1 MKPGQGWLLRPH
13 ARQGG
18 QASRRCT
25 LLTAAWPTRHSPGR
39 WVRVL
44 TLSEVGLGER
54 CAGSG
59 LGQGHQ
65 ETRRALGGGWGKGH
79 RLSGSH
85 AWHPWVLEV
94 DCLCRVSVASW
105 VTGLFT
111 RDGWSRASRT
121 VRRHSLTQ
129 PAVPPPPPPPRGC
142 SLGLG
147 PCLGNVGASAA
158 GAVCSARG
166 AGRGGSEDHG
176 LRTAR
181 PSGAQFAASR
191 PSGQHVA
198 TEVEATCAFRSDSP
212 PSRSRL
218 PRGGRAP
225 SFWPRSPQGGRGRAQ
240 NRPAA
245 P

>member
-1 MKPGQGWLLRPH
+1 M
-13 ARQGG
+13 
-18 QASRRCT
+18 
-25 LLTAAWPTRHSPGR
+25 
-39 WVRVL
+39 L

-65 ETRRALGGGWGKGH
+65 ETRRALGGGWGRGH

-85 AWHPWVLEV
+85 TWHPWVLEV

-129 PAVPPPPPPPRGC
+129 PAVPPPPPPPRGR

-198 TEVEATCAFRSDSP
+198 TEVEATCAFCSDSP

-218 PRGGRAP
+218 PRGGPGPVVLASVSPERMRPCAEPSRRSLSSASAPTPNAAASALGWRAP
-225 SFWPRSPQGGRGRAQ
+225 PLASRRAAWAS
-240 NRPAA
+240 RPLARDGLG
-245 P
+245 